1 MALKE
6 LGFRY
11 AIKRAKDYK
20 LTDGEGLYVPAIEQS
35 RRAGDLVYTFG
46 RQHPGLTW
54 EP

>member
-6 LGFRY
+6 LEVRC
-11 AIKRAKDYK
+11 AIKRAKGYN

-35 RRAGDLVYTFG
+35 RRAGDLVYTLG

-54 EP
+54 ER